1 MHGRFENVLQASG
14 PDSRA
19 LQSRSLKGEVGTSG
33 IQDLCRELL
42 HGRWKLTREAENTWA
57 L

>member
-1 MHGRFENVLQASG
+1 MPGRFENVLQASG

-33 IQDLCRELL
+33 IQ
-42 HGRWKLTREAENTWA
+42 TFAESCCMEDGN
-57 L
+57 